1 MVTAESLRDAVVVVT
16 GAGAGIG
23 AATARALL
31 QAGARVVAGDL
42 RPEALDDLRE
52 QWGDRVAVGVGD
64 VGDPT
69 TADNVV
75 AMAVRTWGR
84 LDAVVANAGVG
95 HFGGLEE
102 ISPDQ
107 IERMTR
113 TNFLGTVWLARS
125 AVRQYRAGGR
135 PGDVVIMASVAG
147 LGGGGGQESV
157 YAATK
162 AAQIQFATSLARE
175 VRAEGIRV
183 SVIAPAAVNTHFA
196 AATGRFG
203 DRAPEEGDFIEPDDL
218 GAAVVTALQQ
228 PRRIRT
234 ALWTIWS
241 LAEAD

>member
-1 MVTAESLRDAVVVVT
+1 MPQSENLQDAVVVVT
-16 GAGAGIG
+16 GAGSGIG

-31 QAGARVVAGDL
+31 RAGARVVAGDL
-42 RPEALDDLRE
+42 QAEAVAGLTAE
-52 QWGDRVAVGVGD
+52 WQGRVVGCAGD
-64 VGDPT
+64 VGDPAT
-69 TADNVV
+69 GDALV
-75 AMAVRTWGR
+75 AAAVDRWGR

-95 HFGGLEE
+95 YFGGLED
-102 ISPDQ
+102 ISTDQ
-107 IERMTR
+107 VGRMTS

-125 AVRQYRAGGR
+125 AVRHYRRAGR
-135 PGDVVIMASVAG
+135 AGDVVVVASVAG
-147 LGGGGGQESV
+147 LGGGGAAEAV

-175 VRAEGIRV
+175 VRTEGIRV

-203 DRAPEEGDFIEPDDL
+203 DVAPEEAEFIRPEDL
-218 GAAVVTALQQ
+218 GEAVVTALQQ

>member
-1 MVTAESLRDAVVVVT
+1 MVTADSLRDAVVVVT
-16 GAGAGIG
+16 GAGGGIG

-42 RPEALDDLRE
+42 RPEPLADLRE
-52 QWGDRVAVGVGD
+52 QWGDQVAIGVGD
-64 VGDPT
+64 VGDPA
-69 TADNVV
+69 TADTLV
-75 AMAVRTWGR
+75 ATAVQTWGR

-95 HFGGLEE
+95 HFGALEE
-102 ISPDQ
+102 ISPEQ
-107 IERMTR
+107 IERMTS

-125 AVRQYRAGGR
+125 ALRQYRAAER
-135 PGDVVIMASVAG
+135 PGDLVIMASVAG
-147 LGGGGGQESV
+147 LGVGGGLESV

-196 AATGRFG
+196 VATGRFG